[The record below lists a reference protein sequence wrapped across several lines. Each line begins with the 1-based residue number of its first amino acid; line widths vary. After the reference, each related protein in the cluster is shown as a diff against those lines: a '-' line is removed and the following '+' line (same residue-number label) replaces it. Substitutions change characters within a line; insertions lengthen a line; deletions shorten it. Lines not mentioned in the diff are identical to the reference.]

1 MLTIS
6 FENLQQPTEKDVI
19 KMSSQTTDDGSDPV
33 VPHYN
38 NPEHHILFESSNTYE
53 SKNMELFT
61 SPFLLFTNNNTHE
74 SKCKQISIHNI
85 S

>member
-33 VPHYN
+33 VS
-38 NPEHHILFESSNTYE
+38 HILYQQ
-53 SKNMELFT
+53 LFT
-61 SPFLLFTNNNTHE
+61 FLSDWHSLCRKLGSALF
-74 SKCKQISIHNI
+74 
-85 S
+85 